1 VSPITRREKQEQTR
15 AKLMG
20 SAAAFFTEQG
30 LEQTSVDDIAQRAG
44 YTKGAFY
51 SNFKSKEE
59 LFLAML
65 DERFG
70 QKIEQIEHALRT
82 DESPDEA
89 VRHAGEDVMR
99 LLSADTEWQRLF
111 FEFVGYAARNDE
123 FREELLT
130 RCGAMD
136 ARLTEVYRRWSEAIG
151 LESPIPLEDATAIV
165 TMMSHGFMVQKL
177 IDPGM
182 DESLYGTMLAAF
194 MLGMREMSA
203 AQGAEA
209 GTPVPGM

>member
-1 VSPITRREKQEQTR
+1 MTPVTRREKQAQTR
-15 AKLMG
+15 AKLME
-20 SAAAFFTEQG
+20 AAGDLFVREG
-30 LEQTSVDDIAQRAG
+30 LDKTSVDDIAQSAG
-44 YTKGAFY
+44 FTKGAFY
-51 SNFKSKEE
+51 SNFKTKEE

-70 QKIEQIEHALRT
+70 AKIEQIEHALRT

-123 FREELLT
+123 FREELFT

-136 ARLTEVYRRWSEAIG
+136 ARLTEVYRRWSEEVGI
-151 LESPIPLEDATAIV
+151 ESPIPLEDATAIV

-177 IDPGM
+177 IDPSM

-194 MLGMREMSA
+194 MLGMREMRA
-203 AQGAEA
+203 VQEAEA
-209 GTPVPGM
+209 GTPVPGV

>member
-1 VSPITRREKQEQTR
+1 
-15 AKLMG
+15 
-20 SAAAFFTEQG
+20 
-30 LEQTSVDDIAQRAG
+30 
-44 YTKGAFY
+44 
-51 SNFKSKEE
+51 
-59 LFLAML
+59 
-65 DERFG
+65 
-70 QKIEQIEHALRT
+70 
-82 DESPDEA
+82 
-89 VRHAGEDVMR
+89 MR

-123 FREELLT
+123 FREELFT

-194 MLGMREMSA
+194 MLGMQAMTDA
-203 AQGAEA
+203 KVAQ
-209 GTPVPGM
+209 PS

>member
-1 VSPITRREKQEQTR
+1 MSPTSRREKQAQTR
-15 AKLMG
+15 AKLMQ
-20 SAAAFFTEQG
+20 AAGELFVRHG
-30 LEQTSVDDIAQRAG
+30 LEQTSVDDIAQSAG
-44 YTKGAFY
+44 FTKGAFY

-70 QKIEQIEHALRT
+70 HKIEQIEHSLRT

-99 LLSADTEWQRLF
+99 LLSTDTEWQRIF
-111 FEFVGYAARNDE
+111 FEFVGYAARNHE
-123 FREELLT
+123 FREELHT

-136 ARLTEVYRRWSEAIG
+136 ARLTEVYRRWSEAVGI
-151 LESPIPLEDATAIV
+151 ESPIPLEDATLIV
-165 TMMSHGFMVQKL
+165 TMMSHGFMVQKQ
-177 IDPGM
+177 IDPGV

-194 MLGMREMSA
+194 MLGMRAMTDA
-203 AQGAEA
+203 KMAQ
-209 GTPVPGM
+209 TS